1 MEGRVQERQGFPDLT
16 SQVASPQASQLCAMQ
31 ESLQPSEH
39 TGFHAAVLNAV
50 QTSKNC
56 LWFLILKEVY

>member
-56 LWFLILKEVY
+56 L